1 MSTRYTRRDLMK
13 TAAVGAGALALG
25 PTVNVLGANEKV
37 RVAFIGVGGR
47 GKQLLRSFQKLP
59 SVTVAGLCDADET
72 NLADPVGQWP
82 GAFAT
87 TDLRAVLERK
97 DIDAIVSATP
107 NHWHA
112 LLTIWACQAG
122 KHVYMEKPISHTV
135 YESRQMAK
143 AARKYKRIVAA
154 GFQNRSDSGLVPFFE
169 RLHAGEWGR
178 VNAIRVLTYRN
189 RKSIGRLDNP
199 LTPPKGVD
207 YNLWLGPAADQ
218 PIMRPRFH
226 YDWHWDYNTGDGD
239 LGNQGPHETDL
250 ARWALN
256 DPMAL
261 PETVECMGG
270 RFAWDDAGNTPN
282 MLLVRMR
289 YGGVPITCETIN
301 LNRPSYK
308 GVGVGVII
316 SCENGEFRGG
326 RSKGKVF
333 DASGNE
339 VESWD
344 RASQNAHYGNFID
357 AIQNNDASL
366 LRSEVESA
374 GYSSDLAH
382 ISNIAYKAGQ
392 SMAEQEV
399 LERFGHDDDLKESIA
414 RYAKVRQDNG
424 VDPGVQ
430 WTYGSKLTF
439 DNKQGKFVGDHADKA
454 NPLMTRAYRK
464 GFEVTDE
471 V

>member
-1 MSTRYTRRDLMK
+1 MQTRYTRRTLMK

-25 PTVNVLGANEKV
+25 PTAKVLGANDKV
-37 RVAFIGVGGR
+37 RVAFIGLGGR
-47 GKQLLRSFQKLP
+47 GKGLLGSFQRHP
-59 SVTVAGLCDADET
+59 NVTVAGLCDADEKT
-72 NLADPVGQWP
+72 LGGQANKWQD
-82 GAFAT
+82 AFAT
-87 TDLRAVLERK
+87 TDLREMLERR

-135 YESRQMAK
+135 YESRQMTK
-143 AARKYKRIVAA
+143 AAKKYDRIVAS
-154 GFQNRSDSGLVPFFE
+154 GFQNRSCGGLTPFFE
-169 RLHAGEWGR
+169 TLHNGDWGK
-178 VNAIRVLTYRN
+178 VKAIRVLTYRN
-189 RKSIGRLDNP
+189 RKGIGKLDSP
-199 LTPPKGVD
+199 LTPPENVD
-207 YNLWLGPAADQ
+207 YNMWLGPAEDQ
-218 PIMRPRFH
+218 PIYRPRFH

-250 ARWALN
+250 TRWALK

-261 PETVECMGG
+261 PDTVECMGG

-282 MLLVRMR
+282 MLLVRMM
-289 YGGVPITCETIN
+289 YGDIPVTCETIN
-301 LNRPSYK
+301 LKRPNYK

-316 SCENGEFRGG
+316 SCEKGEFRGG
-326 RSKGKVF
+326 RGGGKVIAP
-333 DASGNE
+333 DGTELAKWKGG
-339 VESWD
+339 
-344 RASQNAHYGNFID
+344 QGAHYGKFID
-357 AIQNNDASL
+357 AITKNDKSVL
-366 LRSEVESA
+366 TSEVESA

-382 ISNIAYKAGQ
+382 VSNIAYKIGKD
-392 SMAEQEV
+392 MPHEEV
-399 LERFGHDDDLKESIA
+399 MERFGHDDDLKESIA
-414 RYAKVRQDNG
+414 RYGTIRKDNG
-424 VDPGVQ
+424 VDAGIK

-439 DNKQGKFVGDHADKA
+439 DNKQGKFVGENADKA